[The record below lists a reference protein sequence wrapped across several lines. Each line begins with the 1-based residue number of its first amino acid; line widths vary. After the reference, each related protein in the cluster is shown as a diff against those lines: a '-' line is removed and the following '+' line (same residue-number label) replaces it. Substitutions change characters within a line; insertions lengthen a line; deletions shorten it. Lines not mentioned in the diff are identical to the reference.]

1 MIAEVISCV
10 LWVPIDILK
19 ERLQVQSELGT
30 YKYKNTFDAIRQIH
44 QKEGFF
50 ALYRAYGATVMAFGP
65 YTGISLAFYDKFKC
79 KHHFQSQMLTLS
91 SDAWTEQP

>member
-1 MIAEVISCV
+1 MIAEAVSCV

-30 YKYKNTFDAIRQIH
+30 YKYKNTFDAIKQIH

-50 ALYRAYGATVMAFGP
+50 ALYRAYGATIMAFGP

-79 KHHFQSQMLTLS
+79 KNLLFDRKLTS
-91 SDAWTEQP
+91 NSDAWTEQP